1 MSVQSHRSYQ
11 TGARALRA
19 WAPYAGRVSDH
30 LPPEPPDG
38 PRDDHEVGAEATPW
52 ALLGVVAAVA
62 TAQGLALV
70 GLAAAELLSV
80 DAARVGLGVS
90 TAIFFAALGGLLLAG
105 AAAILRLQ
113 SWARGFLSFAQ
124 LLCLALSFN
133 FRGEAGWITPTMAVP
148 ALVALGCL
156 VSPSVTRALGRDEPV

>member
-1 MSVQSHRSYQ
+1 M
-11 TGARALRA
+11 
-19 WAPYAGRVSDH
+19 SDH
-30 LPPEPPDG
+30 PPPEHSQGPPDDGEVEAG
-38 PRDDHEVGAEATPW
+38 PTPW
-52 ALLGVVAAVA
+52 TLLVVVAGVA
-62 TAQGLALV
+62 GAQGLALV

-90 TAIFFAALGGLLLAG
+90 TAVFFAALGGLLLA
-105 AAAILRLQ
+105 ASASILRLQ
-113 SWARGFLSFAQ
+113 AWARGFLSFAQ

-156 VSPSVTRALGRDEPV
+156 VSPSVTRALGRHDPV

>member
-1 MSVQSHRSYQ
+1 MPESCAP
-11 TGARALRA
+11 G
-19 WAPYAGRVSDH
+19 APYAGGVSDH
-30 LPPEPPDG
+30 PPPEHLDG
-38 PRDDHEVGAEATPW
+38 SHDDDGVEAEPTPW
-52 ALLGVVAAVA
+52 ALLVVVAAVA
-62 TAQGLALV
+62 SVQGLALV

-80 DAARVGLGVS
+80 DAARAGLGVS

-113 SWARGFLSFAQ
+113 SWSRGFLSFAQ

-156 VSPSVTRALGRDEPV
+156 VSPSVTRALGRNEPV